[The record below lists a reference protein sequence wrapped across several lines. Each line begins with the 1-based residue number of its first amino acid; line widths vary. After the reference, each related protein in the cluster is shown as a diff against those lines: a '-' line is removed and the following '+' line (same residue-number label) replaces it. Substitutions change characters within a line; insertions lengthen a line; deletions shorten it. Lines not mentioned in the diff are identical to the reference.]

1 MHDSNFSIYSSYTI
15 LFTFFIFQK
24 LIFQKLILC
33 TMRKI
38 SRSIRKVSERKDKKR
53 RNLIGLLS
61 FVERNSP
68 PAKIF
73 PIDGRINLKT
83 RERAWCLARLM
94 LRLPTRAPAWNANP
108 SRKGSRLS
116 ASSGSRRDTH
126 ACPSSPSPLD
136 TCVRPRW
143 PVVTARPA
151 YAIKNC
157 WTKRRIKIRAII
169 KGNVYFRHDSCG
181 LHVLLPILLGGFHGE
196 RISIYDGFM
205 ENV

>member
-126 ACPSSPSPLD
+126 ACP
-136 TCVRPRW
+136 
-143 PVVTARPA
+143 
-151 YAIKNC
+151 
-157 WTKRRIKIRAII
+157 
-169 KGNVYFRHDSCG
+169 
-181 LHVLLPILLGGFHGE
+181 LLPLPPRYLRTPTLTRSHRTSCLCHQKLLDKTA
-196 RISIYDGFM
+196 Y
-205 ENV
+205 